1 MNLPLTI
8 IAALILMAFVIAA
21 LGIGLLLTGKSR
33 LRKRCG
39 YVPKSGESTCQIC
52 GDKKVCKPE
61 EKDECSDRDPT

>member
-1 MNLPLTI
+1 MNLTLTI
-8 IAALILMAFVIAA
+8 IAALILMALVIAA

-52 GDKKVCKPE
+52 GDKKICTS
-61 EKDECSDRDPT
+61 EKENECSDRDPT